1 MALKDLCQS
10 GEDNV
15 SKSPQ
20 RCIMNSYD
28 QCNGIKRPYFERSQ
42 HHDELEVRPFWQGL
56 ICFSPL
62 LKSSTMR
69 LGSSNH
75 REYFKSSNS
84 HRGDPKYP
92 SPTSSITQDSA
103 ANERSPAQTGHR
115 EYLCNSKSSASLF
128 RREHVAYYRGTKSQR
143 GSEKPT
149 DKSPQF

>member
-28 QCNGIKRPYFERSQ
+28 QCNGIKNPYFERSENMN
-42 HHDELEVRPFWQGL
+42 ELKIGPFWQGL
-56 ICFSPL
+56 TCFSPL

-84 HRGDPKYP
+84 HRGLGDG
-92 SPTSSITQDSA
+92 SA
-103 ANERSPAQTGHR
+103 FAYEKTVLEKRQRNLGRTRS
-115 EYLCNSKSSASLF
+115 
-128 RREHVAYYRGTKSQR
+128 
-143 GSEKPT
+143 
-149 DKSPQF
+149 